1 MRLAQVQFTSW
12 HKASFF
18 DPGELELVSGDLVIV
33 KTELGQELGTVII
46 VKEMDQAALK
56 AEFFNQE
63 TNERQDIQINQV
75 LRKANDIDKENLP
88 TEGQKQEALEFCR
101 KMINKYQLPMK
112 LVDAAFSYD
121 NSRITFA
128 FISDGRVDFR
138 ELAKELTR
146 HFNKM
151 IRLQQIG
158 IRDEARLI
166 GDYGHCGRP
175 LCCGS
180 FLSELSSITSDM
192 SELQQVAHR
201 GSERISGV
209 CGRLM
214 CCLSYEQEG
223 YQELA
228 KKMPPIGVKVNVD
241 GKKGIVV
248 GHHLIKQS
256 VDVEFSGENGVDR
269 MVVEVDLNRN
279 KKK

>member
-1 MRLAQVQFTSW
+1 MRLAQVQFTPW
-12 HKASFF
+12 HKASYF
-18 DPGELELVSGDLVIV
+18 DPGELILVVGEQVIV
-33 KTELGQELGTVII
+33 KTELGQELGRVVAIRDIALEKIAELPDVEKNEKGELQISPVLCKAT
-46 VKEMDQAALK
+46 KED
-56 AEFFNQE
+56 
-63 TNERQDIQINQV
+63 
-75 LRKANDIDKENLP
+75 KANLTSESVR
-88 TEGQKQEALEFCR
+88 QEALVFCR
-101 KMINKYQLPMK
+101 KMIEKYQLPMK
-112 LVDAAFSYD
+112 LVDVVFSFD
-121 NSRITFA
+121 SSRVTFA

-158 IRDEARLI
+158 IRDEARLM

-201 GSERISGV
+201 GSERTSGV

-214 CCLSYEQEG
+214 CCLAYEQSG
-223 YQELA
+223 YQEMT
-228 KKMPPIGVKVNVD
+228 KRMPPLGAKVNVD

-248 GHHLIKQS
+248 GHHLLKES
-256 VDVEFSGENGVDR
+256 VDVEFLGENGEDR
-269 MVVEVDLNRN
+269 TVIEVDLNRN
-279 KKK
+279 NKK